1 MTRIMPYSLD
11 LSAAEP
17 LFRGTTRR
25 IYRHPQDASLLVK
38 VPSREEEA
46 RRRAN
51 QPGWKQRFKPT
62 GIANITN
69 LREIAE
75 IVRLNPEARPQV
87 SHIYSCIGLIATN
100 FGWGQIVKAEYGADG
115 AYAPTLEQIAD
126 RPQLYQNALNEFI
139 AWVKIC
145 PAVFIDLEPWNC
157 VLAQRNGREEIVMID
172 GLGEKTV
179 IPFRTYFP
187 SLNQKKNAEQ
197 IKQFFASLELA
208 KQGKSPHR
216 RRA

>member
-1 MTRIMPYSLD
+1 MAYFLD
-11 LSAAEP
+11 LAAAEP
-17 LFRGTTRR
+17 LFYGTTRR

-38 VPSREEEA
+38 VPSRQEEA
-46 RRRAN
+46 RRAAN
-51 QPGWKQRFKPT
+51 MPKWKQRFKPT

-69 LREIAE
+69 LREVAE
-75 IVRLNPEARPQV
+75 ILRLNPEAEVQLP
-87 SHIYSCIGLIATN
+87 HIYSLVGLVATN

-115 AYAPTLEQIAD
+115 GYAPTIEQIANQ
-126 RPQLYQNALNEFI
+126 PQLYQEALDKFLRWAAE
-139 AWVKIC
+139 A

-157 VLAQRNGREEIVMID
+157 VLARRGDHDEIVVID

-187 SLNQKKNAEQ
+187 RLNYKKNAAQ
-197 IKQFFASLELA
+197 IKQFLASLELV
-208 KQGKSPHR
+208 KQGKGPHR